1 MESEKKV
8 GCLVISTGDAFR
20 EMGNCAIRSF
30 KKFHPDV
37 DVHVVD
43 ENNIDTFEISK
54 HIPEEI
60 RRHPGTFRFGIAAE
74 IMGKNKY
81 DKFIMLGADT
91 ITCARLDEFMNMEED
106 ILLTACYG
114 YQLTTPYLC
123 SKKEAETLFRVPASS
138 FCSEGVQLWHHL
150 DRDIAERMVFIH
162 SPMIGIVVDPNTR
175 EVVLDPSGREQFIT
189 YFGHVTG
196 WSEFKERFEKDTG
209 NTLALWDYL
218 HPNADVVCFNNL
230 EALKDMFKLCVKHWK
245 DYHDNPEFGRT
256 LVDNQ
261 YDFYAD
267 QGALNMITT
276 FSLINN
282 QAFELPNFNF
292 PCYNVTFVDLPFI
305 NAPHTY
311 NVRSKKS
318 MQELQEI
325 RAAGEQNESQRHP
338 KAHPDSGGEDYP
350 SISDFQVR
358 DGKLYTVDD
367 KQIKVWH
374 YLSNFGQN
382 TKMSK
387 LGRVN
392 LIAEKDRIEPTEEE
406 IKIGRQ
412 IFCDK
417 VNSYIYG
424 IFNQDTRD
432 FFTDYCDCGD
442 FFQKEFSI
450 E

>member
-8 GCLVISTGDAFR
+8 GCLIISTGDTFR
-20 EMGNCAIRSF
+20 KMGNCAIRSF

-37 DVHVVD
+37 DVHVID

-54 HIPEEI
+54 YIPEEI
-60 RRHPGTFRFGIAAE
+60 RRHPGIFRFGIAAE

-106 ILLTACYG
+106 ILLTGCYP

-123 SKKEAETLFRVPASS
+123 SKQEAETLFRVPASS
-138 FCSEGVQLWHHL
+138 FRSEGLELVEHI
-150 DRDIAERMVFIH
+150 DRDLVERMVFLH
-162 SPMIGIVVDPNTR
+162 SPMIGIAV
-175 EVVLDPSGREQFIT
+175 DPSGREQFIT
-189 YFGHVTG
+189 YFGHISG
-196 WSEFKERFEKDTG
+196 WREFQERFEKDTG
-209 NTLALWDYL
+209 NTLRLWDYL
-218 HPNADVVCFNNL
+218 YPNADVVCFNSL
-230 EALKDMFKLCVKHWK
+230 EALKDMFKLCIKHWK

-256 LVDNQ
+256 LVGNQ

-276 FSLINN
+276 FSLINK
-282 QAFELPNFNF
+282 QVLKLPNSNF
-292 PCYNVTFVDLPFI
+292 PCYDVMFVDLPFV
-305 NAPHTY
+305 NVPHTY

-318 MQELQEI
+318 IKELQEI
-325 RAAGEQNESQRHP
+325 RIVGRQNESQRHP

-374 YLSNFGQN
+374 YLSSFGQN
-382 TKMSK
+382 TEMSK

-392 LIAEKDRIEPTEEE
+392 LIAEIDRTEPTEEE

-412 IFCDK
+412 TFCDK

-432 FFTDYCDCGD
+432 FFTDHCDCGD